1 MRIPILLFAIALTL
15 STQLVSQLVAA
26 QSPPVTDP
34 REMPE
39 AARKAYSKGLKDAR
53 ALLADKKYAEAIVIL
68 DGLSAERPR
77 EPQARFLKG
86 VALAD
91 SGKTD
96 DAIAVYLGLVAD
108 FPELPEVRNNLAVL
122 YAQKGNYEG
131 ARDEL
136 TAAIMAA
143 PDYAIAYENLGDVYA
158 RLAGSNYEKA
168 IARNARNTT
177 APPKLKLVREV
188 LGLRAPPPAVP
199 PVAAPAAADA
209 PK

>member
-1 MRIPILLFAIALTL
+1 MRPPILLFAIALAL
-15 STQLVSQLVAA
+15 GLQAASQLAAA
-26 QSPPVTDP
+26 QTPPVTDP
-34 REMPE
+34 REMSD

-53 ALLADKKYAEAIVIL
+53 ALLADKKYPEAIVVL
-68 DGLSAERPR
+68 DGLSADRPR

-122 YAQKGNYEG
+122 YGQKGNYDG

-136 TAAIMAA
+136 TAAILAA

-168 IARNARNTT
+168 IARNAKNTT

-188 LGLRAPPPAVP
+188 LGLRPPPP
-199 PVAAPAAADA
+199 PAAADA